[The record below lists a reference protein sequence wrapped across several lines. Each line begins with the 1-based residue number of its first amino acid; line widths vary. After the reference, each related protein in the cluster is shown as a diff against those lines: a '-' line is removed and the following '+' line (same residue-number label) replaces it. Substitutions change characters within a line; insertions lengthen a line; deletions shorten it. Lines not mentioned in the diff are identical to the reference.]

1 MIAIGYG
8 VVDIEDTLCATPEK
22 IVAILTAAN
31 LIQGDTD
38 GNGTVECAD
47 FLLLSNNLG
56 RAVGTVAAV
65 PEPTG
70 SVLILF
76 GVLLLLWSRRGF
88 HGT

>member
-1 MIAIGYG
+1 MTAIGYG
-8 VVDIEDTLCATPEK
+8 VVDIEGTLYAKPER
-22 IVAILTAAN
+22 IVAILMAAN
-31 LIQGDTD
+31 LIQGGTD

-47 FLLLSNNLG
+47 FLLLSNNFG
-56 RAVGTVAAV
+56 RPAGTVAVV